1 MPSTARHWS
10 LLWAHLGV
18 LACSGVAPIPDT
30 PDLTE
35 LQARYD
41 HPTAVLDA
49 TSIEDTIRRVPN
61 FEDLAVGLRATHYA
75 IEGLDRA
82 GESIGDRKA
91 EGIRIQG
98 TVDVGLRCPGMLGS
112 QDDEVNGTL
121 SLTIGVA
128 ESRIRRGVHGV
139 ARHCVLR
146 GERTRTPLRVE
157 VEGPVDFDLG
167 RDLPIGERWAG
178 RLLAVVA
185 GSITIEG
192 VAFRNVCARFTSE
205 LLEFLYERQDGTT
218 VVFQLTDEGLALR
231 DAEQIW
237 ICPDGQPCRFD

>member
-10 LLWAHLGV
+10 LLWPHLGV
-18 LACSGVAPIPDT
+18 LGCGGVAPIPDT

-41 HPTAVLDA
+41 HPTAILDA
-49 TSIEDTIRRVPN
+49 TSIENTIRRVPN
-61 FEDLAVGLRATHYA
+61 FEDLAAGLRATRYA
-75 IEGLDRA
+75 IEGLDRVD
-82 GESIGDRKA
+82 ESIGDRSA

-98 TVDVGLRCPGMLGS
+98 TVNVGLRCPGVLAS
-112 QDDEVNGTL
+112 QDDEANGTL

-128 ESRIRRGVHGV
+128 ESRIRRGVRGV

-146 GERTRTPLRVE
+146 GERTGTPLRVE
-157 VEGPVDFDLG
+157 VDGPVDFDLG
-167 RDLPIGERWAG
+167 RDVPLGERWVG
-178 RLLAVVA
+178 RLLAVVS
-185 GSITIEG
+185 GSITVEG
-192 VAFRNVCARFTSE
+192 VAVRNVSVRFTSD
-205 LLEFLYERQDGTT
+205 LLEFLYERDDGTT

-237 ICPDGQPCRFD
+237 TCPDGQPCNLD